1 MLLNSVEV
9 QVDMKIKFGDFNAKV
24 GRENISK
31 PTTGNESLHQ
41 DRNNNGFRKV
51 NFAASKNLIFK
62 STMFPHRNIHKFTW
76 TSTDG
81 QINNQ
86 INCIL
91 IHRRWPSSILD
102 VRSFRQA
109 DCDSEH
115 YLVVAKV
122 RKSQQYVNKP
132 RRRQLEKGSI

>member
-1 MLLNSVEV
+1 
-9 QVDMKIKFGDFNAKV
+9 MKIKFGDFNAKV
-24 GRENISK
+24 GRENIFK
-31 PTTGNESLHQ
+31 PTIGNESLHQ

-91 IHRRWPSSILD
+91 IDRRWPSSILD
-102 VRSFRQA
+102 VRSFRQG

-122 RKSQQYVNKP
+122 RK
-132 RRRQLEKGSI
+132 G